1 MLAPMAPGTPPVDT
15 GLDPS
20 ELAMWLGGGV
30 ALVLVLLVVTFILSR
45 FLFVCPP
52 NEILIFSG
60 RKHRLP
66 DGSEVGFKVIHG
78 GRAFRIPL
86 LESVSRMDVR
96 LFGVE
101 VGVQNAFSKGGIPL
115 TVHAIANVKV
125 ATDPRHVRQA
135 VERFLGMDPSAIMM
149 VARQT
154 LEGVLRE
161 VLSQLTPEEVNE
173 DRLKFADTLVHNA
186 KDDFDKL
193 GLQLD
198 VLKVQHVSDDQKYL
212 QNLGRARIA
221 GMLRDAQNAENEA
234 LQTVSEEQALARQR
248 AESADQQ
255 GESLVLQKRNGF
267 RAEIAKLEA
276 EAKAIENEALV
287 AAETARA
294 TAEQELQRMRA
305 ELAKL
310 QLQVDTVLPA
320 SASAAAAA
328 ARARGAAASTIE
340 NGRAAAAA
348 LEAVANEW
356 TLAGEHARDVYVI
369 QQLDTLVSAAV
380 KRVEALEIGSLEVVD
395 RGDGSNVVALLGSF
409 ARGVST
415 VLEETAAAV
424 GVDVKALLSGQ
435 TGSPEPSPRT
445 LAAPGMPPQTERGVR

>member
-1 MLAPMAPGTPPVDT
+1 MNPVS
-15 GLDPS
+15 GPASPAIDPA
-20 ELAMWLGGGV
+20 ELAVWLGAGV
-30 ALVLVLLVVTFILSR
+30 AVVLALLVFTFIMSR
-45 FLFVCPP
+45 FLFVCAPS
-52 NEILIFSG
+52 EILIFSG

-66 DGSEVGFKVIHG
+66 DGSLVGFKVIHG
-78 GRAFRIPL
+78 GRGFRIPL

-135 VERFLGMDPSAIMM
+135 VERFLGMEPAAIMA

-173 DRLKFADTLVHNA
+173 DRLKFAETLVHNA
-186 KDDFDKL
+186 TDDFDKL

-212 QNLGRARIA
+212 VNLGRARIA

-234 LQTVSEEQALARQR
+234 LQRVSEEQALARQR
-248 AESADQQ
+248 AESADQN
-255 GESLVLQKRNGF
+255 GESLVLQKRNTF

-276 EAKAIENEALV
+276 EAQGIENEALV

-294 TAEQELQRMRA
+294 VAEQELQRLRA

-310 QLQVDTVLPA
+310 QLQVETVLPA
-320 SASAAAAA
+320 SAAAQATV
-328 ARARGAAASTIE
+328 ARARGAAAPTIE
-340 NGRAAAAA
+340 NGKAAATA
-348 LEAVANEW
+348 LESVANEW
-356 TLAGEHARDVYVI
+356 TLAGPYAREVYVI
-369 QQLDTLVSAAV
+369 QQLDTLVAAAV
-380 KRVEALEIGSLEVVD
+380 KRVEGLQIGRLEVVD
-395 RGDGSNVVALLGSF
+395 RGDGANVVALLGTF

-424 GVDVKALLSGQ
+424 GIDVKALLSPQTASGESHSQPAPEPKDTAIPQ
-435 TGSPEPSPRT
+435 TGT
-445 LAAPGMPPQTERGVR
+445 GVG